1 MIPVRNLLIVAA
13 MAIGATSASSFD
25 PGVDPGLYPVR
36 VAPDHRHLTDAGGR
50 PFLLVGDSPWSLITG
65 VSKEE
70 AERYLEDR
78 RLKGFNTILV
88 NLIEHKF
95 HGPVNRAGQ
104 NPFLAPGD
112 FSKPNPRYFEH
123 ADWVIRTA
131 AAKGIQ
137 VLLAPLYLGYMGTD
151 EGWIEEAKAGGAGR
165 MKEWGRF
172 VGLRYR
178 DFDNIIWVL
187 GGDRNPG
194 AELDLVNAVAAGIRE
209 TDPRHIMTAH
219 CGPEHFIAD
228 EYGSGGWL
236 DLNATYTYGIVHSKL
251 AEDYRRTPAK
261 PFILLETT
269 YEGEH
274 NASAVQIRRQAY
286 WAMLSGATGQVFG
299 NRPLWL
305 FDPGWEAA
313 LDSEGSRDMARL
325 AGFFR
330 SRPWQE
336 LVPDLEHKLVT
347 SGLGEFNGLDYAA
360 AAATPD
366 RGLLIAYIP
375 SQRAVT
381 VALAL
386 LKRTELRAR
395 WFNPRDG
402 STLEAGRLAAEP
414 SHEFTPPAAGDWVLV
429 IEPAAASQVEHRP

>member
-1 MIPVRNLLIVAA
+1 
-13 MAIGATSASSFD
+13 
-25 PGVDPGLYPVR
+25 
-36 VAPDHRHLTDAGGR
+36 
-50 PFLLVGDSPWSLITG
+50 
-65 VSKEE
+65 
-70 AERYLEDR
+70 
-78 RLKGFNTILV
+78 
-88 NLIEHKF
+88 
-95 HGPVNRAGQ
+95 
-104 NPFLAPGD
+104 
-112 FSKPNPRYFEH
+112 
-123 ADWVIRTA
+123 
-131 AAKGIQ
+131 
-137 VLLAPLYLGYMGTD
+137 
-151 EGWIEEAKAGGAGR
+151 
-165 MKEWGRF
+165 
-172 VGLRYR
+172 
-178 DFDNIIWVL
+178 
-187 GGDRNPG
+187 
-194 AELDLVNAVAAGIRE
+194 
-209 TDPRHIMTAH
+209 
-219 CGPEHFIAD
+219 
-228 EYGSGGWL
+228 
-236 DLNATYTYGIVHSKL
+236 
-251 AEDYRRTPAK
+251 
-261 PFILLETT
+261 
-269 YEGEH
+269 
-274 NASAVQIRRQAY
+274 
-286 WAMLSGATGQVFG
+286 
-299 NRPLWL
+299 LWL

-429 IEPAAASQVEHRP
+429 IEPAAASQVEPRP